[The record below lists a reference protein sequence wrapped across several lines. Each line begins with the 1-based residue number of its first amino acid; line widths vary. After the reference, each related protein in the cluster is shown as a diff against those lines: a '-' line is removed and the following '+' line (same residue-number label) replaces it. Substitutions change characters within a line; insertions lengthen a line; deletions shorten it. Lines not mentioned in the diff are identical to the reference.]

1 MLRAAV
7 LVLLLANAG
16 VWMGLHGGWRAL
28 GLGPD
33 APTESER
40 QAPPLHPQALQLQ
53 PLAESAPP
61 APAPRM
67 ASTASTAAPRPA
79 PAASVPVSAPAPV
92 PIVAV
97 PSACLQ
103 AGPFDEQQAN
113 ALRSAVAGLPAGSWR
128 LDGTSL
134 PGRWMVYIGRLADAD
149 AVRVKRAELRELGV
163 DTDRPGA
170 AFEPGI
176 ALGRFSTEEAAQR
189 ALTDLGR
196 KGVRTARVVPERR
209 DSALYQLRL
218 PQADAALR
226 AQVLALGPVLAG
238 RDLHACD

>member
-16 VWMGLHGGWRAL
+16 VWMGSHGGWRAL

-53 PLAESAPP
+53 PLAEGTPLASPAPAAPRTTPTLAASPAPAARVAAP
-61 APAPRM
+61 APAP
-67 ASTASTAAPRPA
+67 A
-79 PAASVPVSAPAPV
+79 PA
-92 PIVAV
+92 VA
-97 PSACLQ
+97 SACLQ

-113 ALRSAVAGLPAGSWR
+113 ALRSAAAGLPAGSWR
-128 LDGTSL
+128 LDGTPLS
-134 PGRWMVYIGRLADAD
+134 GRWMVYIGRLADVD
-149 AVRVKRAELRELGV
+149 AVRTKRAELRELGV

-189 ALTDLGR
+189 ALADLGR

-209 DSALYQLRL
+209 DSTLYQLRL

-226 AQVLALGPVLAG
+226 AQVLALGAALAG
-238 RDLHACD
+238 KDLHACD